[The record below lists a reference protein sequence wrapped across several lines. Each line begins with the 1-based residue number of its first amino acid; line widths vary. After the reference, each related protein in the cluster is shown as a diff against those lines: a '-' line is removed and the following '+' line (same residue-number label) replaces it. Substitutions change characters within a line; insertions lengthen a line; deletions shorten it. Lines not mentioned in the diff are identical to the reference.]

1 MTEKLDYKK
10 EYRDLYLPGGKPVSI
25 AVPKIRFIM
34 VDGRGD
40 PNGEEY
46 GSAVGLLYA
55 LSYTI
60 KMSKMGG
67 NTPEGYFDYVVPP
80 LEGLWDC
87 GCDGFDGKH
96 RESWSWTS
104 MIRQL
109 EFVTQEVFDWACAQA
124 AKKKPE
130 YDYKKARLVDYDEG
144 ECVQIMHTGPFSTEP
159 ESVEKLER
167 FIRENGLIDDCGER
181 RHHEIYMKDPRK
193 CAPENMK
200 TVLRHPVRR
209 L

>member
-1 MTEKLDYKK
+1 MAEKLDYKK
-10 EYRDLYLPGGKPVSI
+10 AYRDLYLPGSKPVFI
-25 AVPKIRFIM
+25 TVPKIRFIM

-40 PNGEEY
+40 PNEEEY
-46 GSAVGLLYA
+46 SNSVGILYS

-67 NTPEGYFDYVVPP
+67 NTPDGYFDYVVPP

-87 GCDGFDGKH
+87 GIDGFDGEH
-96 RESWSWTS
+96 RENWRWTS
-104 MIRQL
+104 MIRQP
-109 EFVTQEVFDWACAQA
+109 EFVTQEVFAWACAQA

-130 YDYKKARLVDYDEG
+130 YDYTKARLIDYDEG
-144 ECVQIMHTGPFSTEP
+144 ECAQIMHTGPFSTEP
-159 ESVEKLER
+159 ESLEKLEQ
-167 FIRENGLIDDCGER
+167 FIRENGLLDDCGEH

-200 TVLRHPVRR
+200 TVLRHPVRK

>member
-10 EYRDLYLPGGKPVSI
+10 EYRDLYLPGGKPVFI

-34 VDGRGD
+34 VDGSGD

-46 GSAVGLLYA
+46 GNAVGLLYV
-55 LSYTI
+55 LCYTI

-67 NTPEGYFDYVVPP
+67 NTPDGYFDYVVPP

-87 GCDGFDGKH
+87 GCDGFDGEH
-96 RESWSWTS
+96 RENWSWTS
-104 MIRQL
+104 IIRQP
-109 EFVTQEVFDWACAQA
+109 EFVTQEIFDWACARA

-130 YDYKKARLVDYDEG
+130 YDYKKARLVDYEEG

-167 FIRENGLIDDCGER
+167 FIRDNGLADDCGER

-193 CAPENMK
+193 CARENMK
-200 TVLRHPVRR
+200 TVLRHPVRK